1 MKNLRQQ
8 YEKEAVKELTKQ
20 FGYKNKMEVPH
31 IIKVVLSEGVKEGP
45 QNPKSVD
52 VAAAEMTDIA
62 GQRVVIKRAKKS
74 IANFKL
80 KSKDPIGCMVTLRG
94 ERMYLF
100 LNKLINLSL
109 PKVRDFRGLSP
120 KSFDGRGNYSFGI
133 LEQLIFPEVDYDKV
147 DKTRGMNIAIVT
159 SAKTDDEAR
168 ALLSKLG
175 IPFRER

>member
-100 LNKLINLSL
+100 LNKLINLL
-109 PKVRDFRGLSP
+109 
-120 KSFDGRGNYSFGI
+120 
-133 LEQLIFPEVDYDKV
+133 
-147 DKTRGMNIAIVT
+147 
-159 SAKTDDEAR
+159 
-168 ALLSKLG
+168 
-175 IPFRER
+175 